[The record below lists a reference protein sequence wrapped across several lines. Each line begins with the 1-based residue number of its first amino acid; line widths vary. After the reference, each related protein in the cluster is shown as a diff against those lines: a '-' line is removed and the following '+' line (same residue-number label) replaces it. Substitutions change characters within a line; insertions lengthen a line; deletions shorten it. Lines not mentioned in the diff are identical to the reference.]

1 MAAVCSGI
9 FAVIKV
15 FRFAGTSRTFLQ
27 PVVKYGNFFATL
39 GALNQLLWHAVTE
52 EKVRIDKWLWAAR
65 FYKTRSMAAKAV
77 SGGHVHVN
85 GDRVKS
91 ARGVG
96 VGDALR
102 IVRDETEFVVI
113 VRALSDRRGPAP
125 IARTLYE
132 ETEASIAARQKQGED
147 RRLMRLAGDMPPP
160 KRPGKRDR
168 RLIRNF
174 TRKSD
179 TE

>member
-1 MAAVCSGI
+1 MS
-9 FAVIKV
+9 
-15 FRFAGTSRTFLQ
+15 
-27 PVVKYGNFFATL
+27 
-39 GALNQLLWHAVTE
+39 VTE
-52 EKVRIDKWLWAAR
+52 EKIRIDKWLWAAR

-85 GDRVKS
+85 GNRVKS

-96 VGDALR
+96 LGDELR

-113 VRALSDRRGPAP
+113 VLALSERRGPAT

-132 ETEASIAARQKQGED
+132 ETEASIAARLSRSEE

-174 TRKSD
+174 TRKNNK
-179 TE
+179 E